1 MLNTIL
7 GGIAA
12 RDLLQRGKL
21 GNPGVGVVVGV
32 RRGEPERRGV
42 VVVWQ
47 RLPLRTVELLLLRVA
62 AVEGVRGGDEGLRLA
77 GNRREDAFLVEA
89 HAV

>member
-1 MLNTIL
+1 MLDTIL

-21 GNPGVGVVVGV
+21 GDPGVGVVVGV
-32 RRGEPERRGV
+32 WRGEPEGRGV
-42 VVVWQ
+42 VVVRQW
-47 RLPLRTVELLLLRVA
+47 LPLRTVELLLRVA

-77 GNRREDAFLVEA
+77 GNGREDAFLVEA